1 MALSRRRLLSA
12 AGAAALGGL
21 AIPEL
26 VERLATQPARAAGA
40 PPHLREQHLV
50 QALRIVVSDGIEV
63 FAPPLH
69 SELVTATLDVAETP
83 PAIAEARAELESQL
97 ARLDRLPGT
106 AAGLVVTVG
115 WGLPYFRRFVPG
127 QAARHLPVD
136 VRATSRLGRTVY
148 ALLDAVRFP
157 SDPGELV
164 LENNEVAVLLR
175 SDSLDHIRAAEEL
188 LFPARAGT
196 FRVTSIRRGFA
207 GGGFGGAT
215 SLPKRVAVAAGVPG
229 AHLIPDH
236 AELFLGFTSTQKQ
249 ITGRERIAN
258 FETLGY
264 TDVGA
269 KGYFAHGTHMHV
281 SHLYEDLEAWY
292 GRFSHQERVDSAF
305 RPGVDVAAGTLTV
318 RQGAEDVESES
329 DVESDYRRYGR
340 IGHSGSIQPA
350 SRLQHDVAGTDGT
363 LYPAG
368 TPIPHRADFNTLD
381 HPFSWTA
388 TPAADRAGK
397 GPRAGL
403 HFVVFNPSSDD
414 FNRGRLAMDGRLP
427 GGRVLRFDPGK
438 RGQGFND
445 VLTSTHRQNFLVPPR
460 AHRAFPLSEL

>member
-1 MALSRRRLLSA
+1 
-12 AGAAALGGL
+12 
-21 AIPEL
+21 
-26 VERLATQPARAAGA
+26 
-40 PPHLREQHLV
+40 
-50 QALRIVVSDGIEV
+50 
-63 FAPPLH
+63 
-69 SELVTATLDVAETP
+69 VAETP
-83 PAIAEARAELESQL
+83 AALAEARAELASQL

-106 AAGLVVTVG
+106 AAGLGVTVG
-115 WGLPYFRRFVPG
+115 WGLPYFRRYVPG
-127 QAARHLPVD
+127 QAAGHLPVD
-136 VRATSRLGRTVY
+136 VRATSKLGRTVDV
-148 ALLDAVRFP
+148 LLDAVRFP
-157 SDPGELV
+157 SDPDDLV
-164 LENNEVAVLLR
+164 LEENEVAVLLR
-175 SDSLDHIRAAEEL
+175 SDSLDHIREAEQL
-188 LFPARAGT
+188 LFPARGGI

-215 SLPKRVAVAAGVPG
+215 SLPKRVALAAGVPG

-264 TDVGA
+264 TDVGT

-292 GRFSHQERVDSAF
+292 ARFSHQERVDSAF
-305 RPGVDVAAGTLTV
+305 RPGVEVAAGRLTV

-329 DVESDYRRYGR
+329 DVESDYRRHGR

-350 SRLQHDVAGTDGT
+350 SRLQRDVAGTDGT

-388 TPAADRAGK
+388 APAADRAGT

-427 GGRVLRFDPGK
+427 GGRVLRFDADG
-438 RGQGFND
+438 RGQGFNQ
-445 VLTSTHRQNFLVPPR
+445 VLTTTHRQNFLVPPR